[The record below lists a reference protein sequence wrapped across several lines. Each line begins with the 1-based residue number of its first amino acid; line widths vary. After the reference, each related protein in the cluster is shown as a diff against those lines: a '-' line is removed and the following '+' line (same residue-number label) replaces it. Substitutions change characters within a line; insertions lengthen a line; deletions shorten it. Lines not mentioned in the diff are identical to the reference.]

1 MSLRYEALKILS
13 DGAFH
18 SGVEL
23 GARLGVTR
31 TAVWKHIRALGEL
44 GLDIYAVGGK
54 GYRLAQP
61 LEWLDA
67 ETIHA
72 AVADDVRP
80 LLRAIE
86 VHTRLDSTNTHLVK
100 QAASGLASGHA
111 CLAEYQDA
119 GRGRRGRN
127 WISPFGANI
136 YFSLLWRFTL
146 DPAQMSGLGL
156 AVGVGI
162 VRALQAAG
170 LDGLTLKW
178 PNDILCNGRKL
189 AGTLLEMSGE
199 SFGTC
204 NVVIGI
210 GLNCR
215 MPERAGTGIDQPW
228 TDVESALGRSAS
240 RNALAAHLLTHCV
253 RVLHAFQ
260 HAGLAPFLTEWQQY
274 DAARGKTVSLRLP
287 TEIITGTAAGID
299 PSGALLLTRNGTTQ
313 RYLAGEISLRLA

>member
-1 MSLRYEALKILS
+1 MSLRYQALKILS

-18 SGVEL
+18 SGAEL

-31 TAVWKHIRALGEL
+31 TAVWKHIHALGEL
-44 GLDIYAVGGK
+44 GLDIYAVAGK
-54 GYRLAQP
+54 GYRLAHP

-67 ETIHA
+67 DAIRV
-72 AVADDVRP
+72 AVADDVRDA
-80 LLRAIE
+80 LRDIE
-86 VHTRLDSTNTHLVK
+86 IHAQIDSTNTHLAK
-100 QAASGLASGHA
+100 RATAGLAAGHA

-127 WISPFGANI
+127 WVSPFGANI
-136 YFSLLWRFTL
+136 YLSLLWRFTL

-156 AVGVGI
+156 AVGVAI
-162 VRALQAAG
+162 VRALHAAG
-170 LDGLTLKW
+170 MTGLALKW

-204 NVVIGI
+204 SVVIGI

-215 MPERAGTGIDQPW
+215 MPERAGGFIDQPW
-228 TDVESALGRSAS
+228 TDVETEMGRPFS
-240 RNALAAHLLTHCV
+240 RNALAAHLLTHGL
-253 RVLHAFQ
+253 RVLRTFQ
-260 HAGLAPFLTEWQQY
+260 HEGLAPFLEEWQRY

-287 TEIITGTAAGID
+287 SEIITGTAAGID

>member
-1 MSLRYEALKILS
+1 
-13 DGAFH
+13 
-18 SGVEL
+18 
-23 GARLGVTR
+23 
-31 TAVWKHIRALGEL
+31 
-44 GLDIYAVGGK
+44 
-54 GYRLAQP
+54 
-61 LEWLDA
+61 
-67 ETIHA
+67 
-72 AVADDVRP
+72 
-80 LLRAIE
+80 
-86 VHTRLDSTNTHLVK
+86 
-100 QAASGLASGHA
+100 
-111 CLAEYQDA
+111 
-119 GRGRRGRN
+119 
-127 WISPFGANI
+127 
-136 YFSLLWRFTL
+136 
-146 DPAQMSGLGL
+146 MSGLGL

-215 MPERAGTGIDQPW
+215 MPERAGTGIAQPW

-240 RNALAAHLLTHCV
+240 RNARAAHLLTHCV

-260 HAGLAPFLTEWQQY
+260 HAGLAPFLTEWQQF
-274 DAARGKTVSLRLP
+274 DAARGKTASLRLP
-287 TEIITGTAAGID
+287 TEIITGTAAGIA

-313 RYLAGEISLRLA
+313 RYLAGEISQHLTKIHRGEELNNKDHKTQQEDNNNSRNKRTSVRRHKRTDLQSAARPT

>member
-1 MSLRYEALKILS
+1 MSLRYQALKILS

-18 SGVEL
+18 SGAEL

-31 TAVWKHIRALGEL
+31 TAVWKHIHALGKL
-44 GLDIYAVGGK
+44 GLDIYAVAGK

-67 ETIHA
+67 ETIRA
-72 AVADDVRP
+72 AVADDVRAS
-80 LLRAIE
+80 LHDVEI
-86 VHTRLDSTNTHLVK
+86 HTQIDSTNTHLVK

-127 WISPFGANI
+127 WVSPFGANI
-136 YFSLLWRFTL
+136 YLSLLWRFTL

-162 VRALQAAG
+162 VRALQEAG
-170 LDGLTLKW
+170 MNGLALKW

-199 SFGTC
+199 SFGAW

-215 MPERAGTGIDQPW
+215 MPERAGGIIDQPW
-228 TDVESALGRSAS
+228 TDVETEMGRPLS
-240 RNALAAHLLTHCV
+240 RNVLAAHLLTYGL
-253 RVLHAFQ
+253 RVLRAFQ
-260 HAGLAPFLTEWQQY
+260 HEGLAPFLEEWQQY
-274 DAARGKTVSLRLP
+274 DAALGKTVSLRLP
-287 TEIITGTAAGID
+287 SEIITGTAAGID
-299 PSGALLLTRNGTTQ
+299 TSGALLLTRNGTTQ